1 MGEERVK
8 DSNKIIPDN
17 TVDNIVEV
25 CEQIKF
31 IKNKLLLLENDFK
44 KFEKIMNDTVMCY
57 ENKCSYIEMFNDE
70 VSEYRYSA
78 KDILNMISKVR
89 EKTKLELE
97 EKKGILEYLIK
108 EENIKWKKN
117 L

>member
-17 TVDNIVEV
+17 TVDNIIEV

-31 IKNKLLLLENDFK
+31 IKNKLLKLENDFN
-44 KFEKIMNDTVMCY
+44 KFEKIMNDSV
-57 ENKCSYIEMFNDE
+57 NKCSHIETFNS
-70 VSEYRYSA
+70 VMSEYRYSA

-97 EKKGILEYLIK
+97 EKKGILECLIK
-108 EENIKWKKN
+108 EENVK
-117 L
+117 